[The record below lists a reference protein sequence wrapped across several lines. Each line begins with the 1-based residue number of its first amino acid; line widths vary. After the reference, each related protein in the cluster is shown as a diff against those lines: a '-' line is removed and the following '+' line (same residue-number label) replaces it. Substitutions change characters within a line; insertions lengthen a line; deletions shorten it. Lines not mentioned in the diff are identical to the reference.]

1 MVPADLETFFATC
14 AGVAGA
20 LIGLLFVAMS
30 VSADRLARAEA
41 ASQVSRI
48 RADAAL
54 ISFTNSLTVSLFAL
68 LPGDKIGYTAAIV
81 GFLDI
86 MFVAGSVLSLIRVR
100 QKHLALRDAAFVIG
114 LVVVFVLQLISGIQV
129 MQRPAFADGVETIG
143 ILVICCF
150 LVGISRAW
158 ELIGGPSIGFSHE
171 VALMVRKAEPGQP
184 AEPAEGPAA
193 DRAPDSTA
201 GDDAPAS

>member
-1 MVPADLETFFATC
+1 VVPANLEAFFATC

-41 ASQVSRI
+41 ASQASRI

-54 ISFTNSLTVSLFAL
+54 IAFTNALSVSLFAL
-68 LPGDKIGYTAAIV
+68 LPGEKVGYAAAIV
-81 GFLDI
+81 GFLGI
-86 MFVAGSVLSLIRVR
+86 LFVAGSVLSLIRVGHR
-100 QKHLALRDAAFVIG
+100 RWAVRDGVFVLG
-114 LVVVFVLQLISGIQV
+114 LMVVFVLQLISGIQV
-129 MQRPAFADGVETIG
+129 MQRPGFADGVETIG

-158 ELIGGPSIGFSHE
+158 ELIGGPSIGFSRE
-171 VALMVRKAEPGQP
+171 MALMIRGPEAGQP
-184 AEPAEGPAA
+184 AAEPAEEPVTDSAA
-193 DRAPDSTA
+193 
-201 GDDAPAS
+201 GEDAPAS